1 MQFNGPIPGE
11 SLTRTPGNAPW
22 EQPPQHTKVEDA
34 AAIYMDRLDD
44 DETMED
50 LLFILGE
57 GMPIDVMVES
67 LLMNGEMQGKH
78 TADVSI
84 LIGPILHEHMIS
96 LAEAAGVEYREFQG
110 YTKEEKKRNKF
121 LEQMKLS
128 IGKGSKTTGDDS
140 GLIAETEKVLS
151 EASTEVAQEGEM

>member
-22 EQPPQHTKVEDA
+22 EQPPQYAKVEDA
-34 AAIYMDRLDD
+34 TAVYMTRLED
-44 DETMED
+44 DETIED
-50 LLFILGE
+50 LLFLIDE

-67 LLMNGEMQGKH
+67 LLMNGEMKGKH
-78 TADVSI
+78 TTDVSI
-84 LIGPILHEHMIS
+84 LIGPILHEHIVS
-96 LAEAAGVEYREFQG
+96 LCEAAGVEYREFQG

-121 LEQMKLS
+121 LEQMKIS
-128 IGKGSKTTGDDS
+128 IGKGKQTTGDDS

-151 EASTEVAQEGEM
+151 DASAEVTGGN